1 MKMTTQIELARAG
14 DSVTAP
20 MSWRHVLVIVTG
32 CMMTFGCAALGFSTW
47 GLFQPVVSD
56 ALGVPKTEFA
66 LYITIMYLTMTAFS
80 PFAGKILQ
88 KKDVRIVL
96 TAAACLVS
104 LSFLLTSFT
113 THIWVFYIA
122 GVLLG
127 MGEIFILWLAM
138 PTLIN
143 NWFVKRSG
151 MILGVCMAFTGVG
164 GAVWSTVFTVLLHD
178 GTDFHMIYRL
188 WAVIAL
194 VTAVPFT
201 LFCLR
206 SKPSDVG
213 LLPYGASSERGTAA
227 DPTRGLSAELAM
239 RSPVFYALCLFA
251 GVINFIVL
259 IAMQFPTYIKQLS
272 GVTFDVLI
280 VGGIMATVVM
290 VGQAIGKVSIGS
302 VADRSAR
309 GALVFAVSAGA
320 VGIVLSWLGFRS
332 QYVLYSGAFIFGFF
346 YATALVLVPVM
357 ARQIFGVREYPV
369 IYSRVSTVFNFI
381 AAFASVTWAFIGT
394 NYGFSVVFTVGLVLL
409 AVVLGFGFYIL
420 SKSQATQAQW
430 G

>member
-213 LLPYGASSERGTAA
+213 LLPYGASSERGKAA
-227 DPTRGLSAELAM
+227 DPTRG
-239 RSPVFYALCLFA
+239 F
-251 GVINFIVL
+251 
-259 IAMQFPTYIKQLS
+259 
-272 GVTFDVLI
+272 
-280 VGGIMATVVM
+280 VG
-290 VGQAIGKVSIGS
+290 
-302 VADRSAR
+302 RAR
-309 GALVFAVSAGA
+309 D
-320 VGIVLSWLGFRS
+320 
-332 QYVLYSGAFIFGFF
+332 
-346 YATALVLVPVM
+346 
-357 ARQIFGVREYPV
+357 E
-369 IYSRVSTVFNFI
+369 
-381 AAFASVTWAFIGT
+381 
-394 NYGFSVVFTVGLVLL
+394 
-409 AVVLGFGFYIL
+409 
-420 SKSQATQAQW
+420 
-430 G
+430 